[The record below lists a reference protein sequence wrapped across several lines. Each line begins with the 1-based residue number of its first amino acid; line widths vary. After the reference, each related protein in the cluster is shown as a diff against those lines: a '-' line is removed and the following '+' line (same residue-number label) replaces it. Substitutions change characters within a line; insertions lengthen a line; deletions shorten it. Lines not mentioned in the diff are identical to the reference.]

1 MGIKGERGE
10 RGGHAMVVVGWWES
24 VEREVKG
31 AVAGSDQ
38 YLEIRRLRLGPPS
51 ADVEWGS
58 FQGVRM
64 RVTASARRQKVL
76 LEHY

>member
-10 RGGHAMVVVGWWES
+10 RGGDAMAVVGWWES

-38 YLEIRRLRLGPPS
+38 YLEIRRLRLGPRVQTL
-51 ADVEWGS
+51 DG
-58 FQGVRM
+58 GVFRGY
-64 RVTASARRQKVL
+64 V
-76 LEHY
+76 